1 MRTTMTKPI
10 VPQTSRGKFV
20 YFIWNNL
27 PRIVLVAMIALIVV
41 LKGVITEESK
51 IIAAKKASE
60 VKAEKP
66 PINTITLLLSPATIT
81 DRINLPGA
89 IAPWTRLQL
98 MAKIGGSID
107 EVLVTDGDHVK
118 KGDILARIEDIDFKI
133 ALDRAKA
140 AYNLA
145 KDDFERNKEIY
156 KKGVIPSATLDINST
171 KMQTTKADYDNAKL
185 MLSRTVVTSPMDGV
199 IRRLDA
205 KVGLQL
211 SVGDPIAEILEID
224 RVKAIIG
231 IPESDVTAV
240 RKLDTVNITIQA
252 LGDKEILAEK
262 HFLSPAPETTAR
274 LYNLELKIDN
284 PENEVLTGMF
294 VRADIIKEQIEN
306 SISIPF
312 YSVISRNNEKYVYIE
327 QEGLAVKREVSLGIM
342 ENWMVE
348 VKRGLSAGDKLIVE
362 GHRDVEDGQ
371 RIKIIKT
378 LSDIGEMTL

>member
-1 MRTTMTKPI
+1 MTKPI
-10 VPQTSRGKFV
+10 IPQTSRGKFV

-27 PRIVLVAMIALIVV
+27 PRFVLVAMVALIFV

-51 IIAAKKASE
+51 TIATEKKSE

-66 PINTITLLLSPATIT
+66 PINTITLLLSPTTIT

-89 IAPWTRLQL
+89 IEPWTRLRL
-98 MAKIGGSID
+98 MAKIGGSIE

-118 KGDILARIEDIDFKI
+118 KGDLLARIEDIDYKI

-145 KDDFERNKEIY
+145 KDDFERDKEIY
-156 KKGVIPSATLDINST
+156 KKGVIPSSTLDINRT
-171 KMQTTKADYDNAKL
+171 KMQTSKADYDNANL
-185 MLSRTVVTSPMDGV
+185 MLSRTLVTSPMDGV
-199 IRRLDA
+199 IRYLDA

-240 RKLDTVNITIQA
+240 RKLDTVSITIQA
-252 LGDKEILAEK
+252 LGDKKVQAEK

-284 PENEVLTGMF
+284 PENEVFTGMF
-294 VRADIIKEQIEN
+294 VRADIIKKQIKN

-312 YSVISRNNEKYVYIE
+312 YSVISRNDEQYVYIE
-327 QEGLAVKREVSLGIM
+327 QDGLAIKRKVSLGIM

-348 VKRGLSAGDKLIVE
+348 VKKGLTQGDKLIVE

-371 RIKIIKT
+371 RIKIIRT
-378 LSDIGEMTL
+378 FNDIGEMTL

>member
-1 MRTTMTKPI
+1 MTKPI
-10 VPQTSRGKFV
+10 PPQTSRGKFV
-20 YFIWNNL
+20 YFIWDNL
-27 PRIVLVAMIALIVV
+27 PRFVLVSMVALIFV

-51 IIAAKKASE
+51 TIAAKKENE
-60 VKAEKP
+60 VKAAKP
-66 PINTITLLLSPATIT
+66 PVNAVTLILSPSTIT

-89 IAPWTRLQL
+89 IEPWTRLQL
-98 MAKIGGSID
+98 MAKIGGTIE
-107 EVLVTDGDHVK
+107 EVLVTEGAHVK
-118 KGDILARIEDIDFKI
+118 KGDILARIEDADYTI
-133 ALDRAKA
+133 ALDRAQA
-140 AYNLA
+140 AYSLA
-145 KDDFERNKEIY
+145 KDDFERDKEIY
-156 KKGVIPSATLDINST
+156 KKGVIPAATLDINRT
-171 KMQTTKADYDNAKL
+171 KMQTTKADFDNAKL

-211 SVGDPIAEILEID
+211 SIGDPIAEILEID

-252 LGDKEILAEK
+252 LDDKKIKAEK

-294 VRADIIKEQIEN
+294 VRADIVKKQIEN
-306 SISIPF
+306 SISVPF
-312 YSVISRNNEKYVYIE
+312 YSVISRNNEQYVYIE
-327 QEGLAVKREVSLGIM
+327 KGGLAVKKEVLLGIM
-342 ENWMVE
+342 ENWMVQ
-348 VKRGLSAGDKLIVE
+348 VKEGLSAGDKLIVE

-371 RIKIIKT
+371 KIRIIKS
-378 LSDIGEMTL
+378 LNDIGEMAL

>member
-1 MRTTMTKPI
+1 MTKPI

>member
-1 MRTTMTKPI
+1 MAKPI

-27 PRIVLVAMIALIVV
+27 PRFVLVAMIALIFV

-51 IIAAKKASE
+51 IIAAEKASE

-89 IAPWTRLQL
+89 IEPWTRLQL
-98 MAKIGGSID
+98 MAKITGSID
-107 EVLVTDGDHVK
+107 EVFVTEGDHVK
-118 KGDILARIEDIDFKI
+118 KGDILARIETIDFKI

-145 KDDFERNKEIY
+145 KDDFARDKEIY
-156 KKGVIPSATLDINST
+156 KKGVIPSASLDINRT

-185 MLSRTVVTSPMDGV
+185 MLSRTAVTSPMDGV
-199 IRRLDA
+199 IRRLEA

-240 RKLDTVNITIQA
+240 RKLNTVNITIQA
-252 LGDKEILAEK
+252 LGDKKIQAEK
-262 HFLSPAPETTAR
+262 HFLSPAPETMAR

-284 PENEVLTGMF
+284 PENEILTGMF
-294 VRADIIKEQIEN
+294 VRADIIKEQVEN

-312 YSVISRNNEKYVYIE
+312 YSVISRNKEQYVYIE
-327 QEGLAVKREVSLGIM
+327 QNGLAVKREVSLGIM

-348 VKRGLSAGDKLIVE
+348 VKEGLTAGDRLIVE

>member
-1 MRTTMTKPI
+1 MTKPT

-20 YFIWNNL
+20 YFIWDNL
-27 PRIVLVAMIALIVV
+27 PRFVLVAMVALIFV
-41 LKGVITEESK
+41 LKGVITEQSK
-51 IIAAKKASE
+51 TIAAKKETE

-66 PINTITLLLSPATIT
+66 PVNAVTLLLSPTTIT
-81 DRINLPGA
+81 DRINLPGS
-89 IAPWTRLQL
+89 IEPWTRLQF
-98 MAKIGGSID
+98 MAKIGGSIE
-107 EVLVTDGDHVK
+107 EVLVTEGDHVK
-118 KGDILARIEDIDFKI
+118 KGDILARIEKADYTI

-145 KDDFERNKEIY
+145 KDDFGRDKEIY
-156 KKGVIPSATLDINST
+156 KKGVIPEAALDINRT
-171 KMQTTKADYDNAKL
+171 KMQTTKADFDNAKL

-211 SVGDPIAEILEID
+211 SIGDPIAEILEID

-231 IPESDVTAV
+231 IPESDVTAI
-240 RKLDTVNITIQA
+240 RKIETVNLTIQA
-252 LGDKEILAEK
+252 LDDKRVQAEK

-294 VRADIIKEQIEN
+294 VRADIIKKQIEN

-312 YSVISRNNEKYVYIE
+312 YSVISRNNEQYVYIE
-327 QEGLAVKREVSLGIM
+327 QDGLAIKKEVSLGIM
-342 ENWMVE
+342 ENWMVQ
-348 VKRGLSAGDKLIVE
+348 VTDGLAAGDKLIVE

-371 RIKIIKT
+371 KVKIIKA
-378 LSDIGEMTL
+378 LNDIGEMTL

>member
-1 MRTTMTKPI
+1 MAKPI
-10 VPQTSRGKFV
+10 IPQTSRGKFV

-27 PRIVLVAMIALIVV
+27 PRFVLVAMVVLIFV
-41 LKGVITEESK
+41 LKGVISEESK
-51 IIAAKKASE
+51 TIAAEKLSE

-66 PINTITLLLSPATIT
+66 PINTIILLLSPTTIT

-89 IAPWTRLQL
+89 IEPWTRLRL

-118 KGDILARIEDIDFKI
+118 KGTILARIEDIDYTI

-145 KDDFERNKEIY
+145 KDDLARDKEIF
-156 KKGVIPSATLDINST
+156 KKGVIPSATLDINRT
-171 KMQTTKADYDNAKL
+171 KMQTTKADYDNARL
-185 MLSRTVVTSPMDGV
+185 MLSRTVITSPMDGV
-199 IRRLDA
+199 IKHLDA

-211 SVGDPIAEILEID
+211 SVGDPIAEIIEID
-224 RVKAIIG
+224 RLKAIIG

-252 LGDKEILAEK
+252 LDDKKILAEK
-262 HFLSPAPETTAR
+262 HFLSPAPETKAR

-284 PENEVLTGMF
+284 PENEIFTGMF
-294 VRADIIKEQIEN
+294 VRADIIKKQIEN

-312 YSVISRNNEKYVYIE
+312 YSVISRNDDQYVYIE
-327 QEGLAVKREVSLGIM
+327 QDGLAVKREVSLGIM

-348 VKRGLSAGDKLIVE
+348 AKKGLTQGDKLIVE

-378 LSDIGEMTL
+378 ISDIGEMAL

>member
-1 MRTTMTKPI
+1 MTNPT

-27 PRIVLVAMIALIVV
+27 PRFVLVTMVALIFI

-51 IIAAKKASE
+51 IIAAQKENE

-66 PINTITLLLSPATIT
+66 PVNAVTLLLSPTTIT
-81 DRINLPGA
+81 DRINLPGS
-89 IAPWTRLQL
+89 IEPWTRLRL
-98 MAKIGGSID
+98 MAKIGGSIE
-107 EVLVTDGDHVK
+107 EVLVTDGDRVK
-118 KGDILARIEDIDFKI
+118 KGDILARIEDADYTI

-145 KDDFERNKEIY
+145 KNDFERDKEIY
-156 KKGVIPSATLDINST
+156 KKGVIPTATLDINRT
-171 KMQTTKADYDNAKL
+171 KMQTAKADFDNAKL

-211 SVGDPIAEILEID
+211 SVGDPIAVILEID

-240 RKLDTVNITIQA
+240 RKLNTVSLTIQA
-252 LGDKEILAEK
+252 LDDKKIKAEK

-284 PENEVLTGMF
+284 PENDVLTGMF
-294 VRADIIKEQIEN
+294 VRADIVKKQIKN

-312 YSVISRNNEKYVYIE
+312 YSVISRNNEQYVYIE
-327 QEGLAVKREVSLGIM
+327 QDGFAIKNEVLLGIM
-342 ENWMVE
+342 ENWMVQ
-348 VKRGLSAGDKLIVE
+348 VTDGLSAGDKLIVE

-371 RIKIIKT
+371 KVKIIKT
-378 LSDIGEMTL
+378 LNDIGEMTL

>member
-1 MRTTMTKPI
+1 MTKPT
-10 VPQTSRGKFV
+10 PPETSRGKFV

-27 PRIVLVAMIALIVV
+27 PRFVLLAMVVLIFV

-51 IIAAKKASE
+51 TLAVKKENE
-60 VKAEKP
+60 VKNEKP
-66 PINTITLLLSPATIT
+66 PVNTVTLLLSPTTIT
-81 DRINLPGA
+81 DRLNLPGS
-89 IAPWTRLQL
+89 IEPWTRLQL
-98 MAKIGGSID
+98 MAKIAGSIE
-107 EVLVTDGDHVK
+107 EVLVIEGEHVK
-118 KGDILARIEDIDFKI
+118 KGDVLARIEDADYTI

-145 KDDFERNKEIY
+145 KDDFERDKEIY
-156 KKGVIPSATLDINST
+156 KKGVIPTATLDINRT
-171 KMQTTKADYDNAKL
+171 KMQTTKADFDNAKL

-240 RKLDTVNITIQA
+240 RKLDNVNITIQA
-252 LGDKEILAEK
+252 LDDKEVQAEK

-284 PENEVLTGMF
+284 PENDVLTGMF
-294 VRADIIKEQIEN
+294 VRADIIKKQIEN

-312 YSVISRNNEKYVYIE
+312 YSVISRNDEQYVYIE
-327 QEGLAVKREVSLGIM
+327 QDGLAIKKEVSLGIM

-348 VKRGLSAGDKLIVE
+348 VTDGLATGDKLIVE

-371 RIKIIKT
+371 KINIIKT
-378 LSDIGEMTL
+378 ISDIGEMTL

>member
-1 MRTTMTKPI
+1 MTKPI

-27 PRIVLVAMIALIVV
+27 PRFVLIAMIALIFV

-51 IIAAKKASE
+51 IIASKKASE
-60 VKAEKP
+60 VKADKP

-89 IAPWTRLQL
+89 IEPWTRLRL
-98 MAKIGGSID
+98 KAKIEGSIE
-107 EVLVTDGDHVK
+107 EVMVTAGDHVK
-118 KGDILARIEDIDFKI
+118 KGDLLARIEDIDYKI

-145 KDDFERNKEIY
+145 KDDFARNKDIY
-156 KKGVIPSATLDINST
+156 KKDVIPSATLDINRT
-171 KMQTTKADYDNAKL
+171 KMQTSKADFDNAKL
-185 MLSRTVVTSPMDGV
+185 MLSRTLVTSPMDGV

-252 LGDKEILAEK
+252 LGNKKIQAEK
-262 HFLSPAPETTAR
+262 HFLSPAPETMAR

-284 PENEVLTGMF
+284 PENEIFTGMF

-312 YSVISRNNEKYVYIE
+312 YSVISRNDEQYVYIE
-327 QEGLAVKREVSLGIM
+327 QDGLAVKREVSLGIM

-348 VKRGLSAGDKLIVE
+348 VKEGLATGDKLIVE